1 MISLHWY
8 SACFSWFFKYTQN
21 ILKNEKTKYILL
33 SKYHVYLSHDDNK
46 YLVYI
51 TISCSAVTNY
61 FILLE
66 KNNKFYNLPLCTA
79 CQVNAG
85 QSLCGPNSGPDQNLG
100 VVPWV
105 SSIQGG
111 GPRTPYGHGFILPF
125 EPNQKMNQSGWVN
138 EALLYLWGV
147 LSQSTGLVIQVF

>member
-1 MISLHWY
+1 MISLQWCTVHVFHDFY
-8 SACFSWFFKYTQN
+8 STHRIFWKMKKKDIYFQAN
-21 ILKNEKTKYILL
+21 IICIWAKM
-33 SKYHVYLSHDDNK
+33 
-46 YLVYI
+46 I

-61 FILLE
+61 FISLE
-66 KNNKFYNLPLCTA
+66 NKNKLFNLPLCAA

-85 QSLCGPNSGPDQNLG
+85 QSLRGPNSCPNQNLG
-100 VVPWV
+100 VIPWV

-111 GPRTPYGHGFILPF
+111 RPWTPYGHGFILPF
-125 EPNQKMNQSGWVN
+125 EPHQEMNQSGWVN